1 MFIHI
6 GDNISILK
14 KDVILILDKKTLIK
28 SKTSRLFIQNLI
40 QSGSLINHNDEDSVK
55 TYIVARDKSKRN
67 RRRAK
72 DDFKLYTSN
81 ISSRSLFNREK
92 TNV

>member
-14 KDVILILDKKTLIK
+14 QDIILILDKKTLLK
-28 SKTSRLFIQNLI
+28 SKDSRLFIQNLI
-40 QSGSLINHNDEDSVK
+40 QNGYLENTDSESVK
-55 TYIVARDKSKRN
+55 TYIIALEKSKRT
-67 RRRAK
+67 RRK
-72 DDFKLYTSN
+72 DNSNFKLYTSN

-92 TNV
+92 INV

>member
-14 KDVILILDKKTLIK
+14 KDIILILDKSTIRK
-28 SKTSRLFIQNLI
+28 SKTSKTFIQSLI
-40 QSGSLINHNDEDSVK
+40 KDGSLVNLDDDNVK
-55 TYIVARDKSKRN
+55 TYIIALEKNKRTRRKDKSKI
-67 RRRAK
+67 
-72 DDFKLYTSN
+72 KLYTSN

>member
-14 KDVILILDKKTLIK
+14 KDIILILDKSTIRK
-28 SKTSRLFIQNLI
+28 SKTSKTFIESLI
-40 QSGSLINHNDEDSVK
+40 EDGSLVNLDDDNVK
-55 TYIVARDKSKRN
+55 TYIIALEKNQRTRRKDKSKI
-67 RRRAK
+67 
-72 DDFKLYTSN
+72 KLYTSN

>member
-6 GDNISILK
+6 GDNISLLKEDIL
-14 KDVILILDKKTLIK
+14 LILDKKTVLK
-28 SKTSRLFIQNLI
+28 SKTSKSFIQNLI
-40 QSGSLINHNDEDSVK
+40 LSGSLINIDDDSVK
-55 TYIVARDKSKRN
+55 TYIVAREKSKRI
-67 RRRAK
+67 RRK
-72 DDFKLYTSN
+72 DKSDFKLYTSK

>member
-6 GDNISILK
+6 GDNISLLK
-14 KDVILILDKKTLIK
+14 KDVLLILDKKTLIK

-40 QSGSLINHNDEDSVK
+40 NSGSLVNLDDDSVK
-55 TYIVARDKSKRN
+55 TYIVALDKSKRT
-67 RRRAK
+67 RRRGK
-72 DDFKLYTSN
+72 SDFKLYTSN

>member
-6 GDNISILK
+6 GDNISLLK
-14 KDVILILDKKTLIK
+14 KDVLLILDKNTLIK

-40 QSGSLINHNDEDSVK
+40 QNGSLVNTDNDSVK
-55 TYIVARDKSKRN
+55 TYILARDKSKRT
-67 RRRAK
+67 RRRGK
-72 DDFKLYTSN
+72 SDFKLYTSN

>member
-14 KDVILILDKKTLIK
+14 KDIILILDKSTIKT
-28 SKTSRLFIQNLI
+28 SKTSKTFIQSLI
-40 QSGSLINHNDEDSVK
+40 KDGSLINLDDDNVK
-55 TYIVARDKSKRN
+55 TYIIALEKNKRTRRRDKSKI
-67 RRRAK
+67 
-72 DDFKLYTSN
+72 KLYTSN

-92 TNV
+92 TKV

>member
-14 KDVILILDKKTLIK
+14 KDVILILDKSTLVK
-28 SKTSRLFIQNLI
+28 SKINKLFIENLI
-40 QSGSLINHNDEDSVK
+40 NNGSLINIDDDSVK
-55 TYIVARDKSKRN
+55 TYIIAEEKSKRT
-67 RRRAK
+67 RRRENGK
-72 DDFKLYTSN
+72 FKLYTSN
-81 ISSRSLFNREK
+81 ISSRSLLNREK

>member
-14 KDVILILDKKTLIK
+14 KDIILILDKSTIRK
-28 SKTSRLFIQNLI
+28 SKTSKTFIESLI
-40 QSGSLINHNDEDSVK
+40 EDGSLVNLDDDNVK
-55 TYIVARDKSKRN
+55 TYMIALEKNQRTRRKDKSKI
-67 RRRAK
+67 
-72 DDFKLYTSN
+72 KLYTSN

>member
-6 GDNISILK
+6 GDNISLLK
-14 KDVILILDKKTLIK
+14 KDVLLILDKKTLSK
-28 SKTSRLFIQNLI
+28 SKTSRLFIRNLI
-40 QSGSLINHNDEDSVK
+40 QNGSLINHDDDSVK
-55 TYIVARDKSKRN
+55 TYIIARDKSKRT
-67 RRRAK
+67 RRRDK

>member
-6 GDNISILK
+6 GDNISLLK
-14 KDVILILDKKTLIK
+14 KDIILILDKSTLNK
-28 SKTSRLFIQNLI
+28 SKINQSFIQNMI
-40 QSGSLINHNDEDSVK
+40 SNGSLVNTDDDSVK
-55 TYIVARDKSKRN
+55 TYIISLEKSKRT
-67 RRRAK
+67 RRVGNSK
-72 DDFKLYTSN
+72 FKLYTSN